1 MFQIYVKNFSL
12 AIQHELAPYGI
23 TVQSIT
29 PLYVRTKMNN
39 YSTTVSNG
47 NILCPDVETY
57 TRSAVASLGRTNE
70 TTGFWIHGIQVS
82 LFDLWPSGTRSR
94 NTLHNHIDSNRID
107 KKKKQFSIDG
117 YNQHWSTLIG
127 TFIFIF
133 AQYATCKLIPQ
144 WARTIIGA
152 KLNEKFR
159 NEYFAQQQSQDCK

>member
-57 TRSAVASLGRTNE
+57 TRWAVASLGRTNE
-70 TTGFWIHGIQVS
+70 TTGYWIHGLQVHVHLS
-82 LFDLWPSGTRSR
+82 
-94 NTLHNHIDSNRID
+94 LHNHIESN
-107 KKKKQFSIDG
+107 
-117 YNQHWSTLIG
+117 
-127 TFIFIF
+127 
-133 AQYATCKLIPQ
+133 
-144 WARTIIGA
+144 
-152 KLNEKFR
+152 
-159 NEYFAQQQSQDCK
+159 